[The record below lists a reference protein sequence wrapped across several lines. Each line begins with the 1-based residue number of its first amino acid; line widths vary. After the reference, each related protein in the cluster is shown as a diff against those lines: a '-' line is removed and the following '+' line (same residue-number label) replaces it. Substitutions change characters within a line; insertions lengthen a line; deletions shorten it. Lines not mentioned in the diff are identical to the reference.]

1 LIPLADS
8 RRRRRRPW
16 VTWTIAAGCAAAF
29 AWELGLGD
37 RLAAELA
44 RVAVSPR
51 EIVALA
57 DPLTL
62 PARVVAA
69 MFLHGGWL
77 HLGANLAFLLVFADD
92 VETAMPRRR
101 FLALYLLCGLVA
113 TLVQTA
119 ATPRSTVPMIGASGA
134 IAGVLGAFLVRFPR
148 ARLSG
153 VLPIG
158 CLWIP
163 MSTRAWLFLPGWFLL
178 QLVSALV
185 APPGSGSGGVA
196 FYAHLAGFAAGPPL
210 LFLLG
215 GRRGLRACE
224 GI

>member
-113 TLVQTA
+113 TLAQTA

-185 APPGSGSGGVA
+185 APPGSDSGGVA

>member
-113 TLVQTA
+113 TLAQTA

>member
-1 LIPLADS
+1 MIPLADS

-113 TLVQTA
+113 TLAQTA

-215 GRRGLRACE
+215 GRRGLSRSRRS
-224 GI
+224 

>member
-113 TLVQTA
+113 TLAQTA

-215 GRRGLRACE
+215 GRRGLSRSRRS
-224 GI
+224 